1 MTQYVI
7 EIGKDPKRNRVIVK
21 SASNSGIDA
30 ALAKAAAELLPAVL
44 NAHEKRQAIAKE
56 LDAQA
61 ETWEQR
67 ADAQTAPSSVLKT
80 YYREK
85 ASAARRLAREAR
97 EGKEER

>member
-30 ALAKAAAELLPAVL
+30 ALAKAAELLPAVL